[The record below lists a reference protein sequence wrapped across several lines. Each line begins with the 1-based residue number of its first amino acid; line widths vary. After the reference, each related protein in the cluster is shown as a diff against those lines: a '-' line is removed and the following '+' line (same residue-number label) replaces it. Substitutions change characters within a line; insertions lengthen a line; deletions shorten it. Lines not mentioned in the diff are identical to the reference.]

1 MSLTE
6 SKPVETGSKAPDFTL
21 LNTIDNQ
28 EYSLQDLKGK
38 QGTVIVFS
46 CNHCPFV
53 KHINQEL
60 VAVAKKYQ
68 KKGIQFIAI
77 SSNDVENYPQDGP
90 AKMKEVAKEEAY
102 PFPYLYDESQQVAK
116 DYNAACTPDF
126 YLFDDDL
133 RLTYHGRFDASR
145 PGNDVAVTGKDLVEA
160 MEALLENQPLLEQQ
174 LPSMGCNIKW
184 K

>member
-77 SSNDVENYPQDGP
+77 SSNDVKNYPQDGP

-133 RLTYHGRFDASR
+133 RLAYHGRFDASR
-145 PGNDVAVTGKDLVEA
+145 PGNDVAVTGKDLVDA
-160 MEALLENQPLLEQQ
+160 MEALLDNQPLLEQQ

>member
-133 RLTYHGRFDASR
+133 RLAYHGRFDASR
-145 PGNDVAVTGKDLVEA
+145 PGNDVAVTGKDLVDA
-160 MEALLENQPLLEQQ
+160 MEALLDNQPLLEQQ

>member
-1 MSLTE
+1 MALTE
-6 SKPVETGSKAPDFTL
+6 SNQVETGSKAPDFTL

-77 SSNDVENYPQDGP
+77 SSNDVKNYPQDGP

-133 RLTYHGRFDASR
+133 RLAYHGRFDASR
-145 PGNDVAVTGKDLVEA
+145 PGNDVAVTGKDLVDA
-160 MEALLENQPLLEQQ
+160 MEALLDNQPLLEQQ

>member
-1 MSLTE
+1 MALTE

-133 RLTYHGRFDASR
+133 RLAYHGRFDASR
-145 PGNDVAVTGKDLVEA
+145 PGNDVAVTGKDLVDA
-160 MEALLENQPLLEQQ
+160 MEALLDNQPLLEQQ